1 MEQTVKELLYDAI
14 YYDEPLLAHAVYY
27 AVQKGIVH
35 LHEPASRIPKELD
48 YEEIVKMRDENVL
61 QMCTIKLFTIPM
73 GQKRHALYLAET
85 EDAVRAKHH
94 KIYGQ
99 LAQRIIDIS
108 HEMDYPLFYEETGR
122 SITFREMKREAV
134 KFPYYAGEVLGM

>member
-14 YYDEPLLAHAVYY
+14 YYDESLVAHAVYY

-35 LHEPASRIPKELD
+35 LDEPASRIPKELD
-48 YEEIVKMRDENVL
+48 YTEIFKMRDENYL
-61 QMCTIKLFTIPM
+61 QMCTIKLFTIPLEP
-73 GQKRHALYLAET
+73 KRHALYLAET
-85 EDAVRAKHH
+85 EDAARAKHH

-108 HEMDYPLFYEETGR
+108 HRMDYPLFYEETGL
-122 SITFREMKREAV
+122 SKTFRELKREAV
-134 KFPYYAGEVLGM
+134 KFPYYAGEVLGR

>member
-14 YYDEPLLAHAVYY
+14 YYDESLLAHAVYF

-35 LHEPASRIPKELD
+35 LDEPASRIPKDLD
-48 YEEIVKMRDENVL
+48 YTEIVKMRDENWL

-73 GQKRHALYLAET
+73 EPKRHALYLAES
-85 EDAVRAKHH
+85 EDIARAKHY

-99 LAQRIIDIS
+99 LAQKIIDIS
-108 HEMDYPLFYEETGR
+108 HKMDVSLYYEETGL
-122 SITFREMKREAV
+122 SPSFRELKRQAV
-134 KFPYYAGEVLGM
+134 KFPYYVGEVWR